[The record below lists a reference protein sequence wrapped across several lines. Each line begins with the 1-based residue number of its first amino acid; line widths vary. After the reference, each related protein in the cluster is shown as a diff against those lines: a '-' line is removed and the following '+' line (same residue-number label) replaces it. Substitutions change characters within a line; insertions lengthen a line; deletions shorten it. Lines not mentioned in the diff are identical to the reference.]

1 MHLVQGGLLGASQ
14 GGRVLELPKQALV
27 QWGEELGAP
36 GVRLEASAAG
46 HQQQDI
52 SSTPQ
57 GDQQAGLHHSS

>member
-36 GVRLEASAAG
+36 GVR

-52 SSTPQ
+52 SSTPR
-57 GDQQAGLHHSS
+57 GDQRVGLHHPS